1 MSGRRMLGTVLAE
14 VRRELAGSPRLQAG
28 LWAIAGILGLYLWLL
43 LGDWR
48 AALEREYRAERQ
60 RLARIVSLAGQEQW
74 LARAEAA
81 RSMRQALEAEIPR
94 ADTLGLAQASV
105 QTWAR
110 DLAAVH
116 GDALRVQAQA
126 PVQVHEGEDLWRIP
140 VTLSGALEPSQVL
153 QLIQRIERQ
162 PNLTTIEAALIL
174 ARDNRTFSLNV
185 AAFYRIAQ
193 EPADASG

>member
-1 MSGRRMLGTVLAE
+1 MSRATASAAWAGLRK
-14 VRRELAGSPRLQAG
+14 ELAGNPRLRLG
-28 LWAIAGILGLYLWLL
+28 LWVVAGILGLYLWLL

-48 AALEREYRAERQ
+48 AELEREYRAERQ
-60 RLARIVSLAGQEQW
+60 RLDKIVSLAGQEQW

-81 RSMRQALEAEIPR
+81 RTLRQALEAEIPR

-110 DLAAVH
+110 DLIAVH
-116 GDALRVQAQA
+116 GDALRVQAQT
-126 PVQVHEGEDLWRIP
+126 PVRVREGEDLWRIP

-174 ARDNRTFSLNV
+174 ARDNRTFSLSV
-185 AAFYRIAQ
+185 VAFYRIAE